1 MEDLFPKE
9 PYMGFGRL
17 FLRRGWAWSS
27 RSFGP
32 FGKKLPLAMLFY
44 AQARSVLSLKLGGRF
59 RCGNR
64 CGG

>member
-1 MEDLFPKE
+1 
-9 PYMGFGRL
+9 MGFGRL